1 MNSLLVKCQHGD
13 YTHALIIPTDE
24 GIRIER
30 CDDNRVPMGDEAV
43 EVILYKDHPEMKNL
57 FRDGAWDILELFD
70 LLSTKAGCWR

>member
-24 GIRIER
+24 GFRIER
-30 CDDNRVPMGDEAV
+30 SQLEV
-43 EVILYKDHPEMKNL
+43 EPTFVGEVETILYKDHPEVSRV
-57 FRDGAWDILELFD
+57 FHDGAWDILELFD